1 MFIAVL
7 RSFDGLDTPLHA
19 VTFCVVD
26 LETTGGSPGTC
37 AITEIGAARYRG
49 GERLGTFQTLVDPGA
64 PIAPAVAALTGIT
77 DALVRAA
84 PPLGAVLPALVEF
97 VGGAV
102 LVGHNLRFDV
112 SFLDA
117 ALARDER
124 GAVGLHRIDTV
135 ALARRLVADEVPD
148 CRLGTLAVH
157 LRLAHRPTHRALDD
171 ALATA
176 DLLHALLE
184 RAAGLGVTVLDDLLA
199 LPHLAAH
206 PQRAKLRLTNGL
218 PRAPGVYVL
227 RDGQGRALEVGCATD
242 LRREVRALF
251 STDRPARSAVRLP
264 AARLRAVQS
273 IDHVACRSSL
283 EAAVVE
289 VRLAHDLD
297 LRRGGPGG
305 RRPLGHYVKVGSGP
319 SSRLTVARV
328 CRGDGARYLG
338 PLPSAADARA
348 VVDAVR
354 LLAGPGGDPAA
365 AARALLDDPAPVL
378 SPQHRRM
385 VALHDSGHH
394 ARAEAVRV
402 AGATVAGAVR
412 RHRALASLRRAG
424 RVVLDLPAGRVELH
438 RGRLAGAWPDGGP
451 DAGAL
456 RCDGPADAGGP
467 PADDGP
473 VPLDL
478 ADELA
483 CVATW
488 LDAHAGVVRLVH
500 ADGELSSE
508 LPALPGFAPGARAG
522 ADRHADAAGLRC
534 AAC

>member
-1 MFIAVL
+1 MFGAVL

-26 LETTGGSPGTC
+26 LETTGGSPGDC

-49 GERLGTFQTLVDPGA
+49 GERLGTFQSLVDPGA

-84 PPLGAVLPALVEF
+84 PPLSAVLPALVEF

-112 SFLDA
+112 SFLDV
-117 ALARDER
+117 ALTADER
-124 GAVGLHRIDTV
+124 GAVGLHRVDTV

-148 CRLGTLAVH
+148 CRLGTLADH
-157 LRLAHRPTHRALDD
+157 LRLVHRPTHRALDD

-184 RAAGLGVTVLDDLLA
+184 RAAGLGVAALDDLLA
-199 LPHLAAH
+199 LPRLAAH
-206 PQRAKLRLTNGL
+206 PQRAKLPLTNGL
-218 PRAPGVYVL
+218 PRARGVYVL
-227 RDGQGRALEVGCATD
+227 RDGQGRALAVGRAAD
-242 LRREVRALF
+242 LRREVRGLF
-251 STDRPARSAVRLP
+251 STDRPPGCGARLP

-273 IDHVACRSSL
+273 IDHLVCRSSL

-289 VRLAHDLD
+289 VRLAGELG
-297 LRRGGPGG
+297 LRRSGPGG
-305 RRPLGHYVKVGSGP
+305 RGPQGRYVKVGPGP

-328 CRGDGARYLG
+328 CRDDGARYLG
-338 PLPSAADARA
+338 PLDSAADARA

-365 AARALLDDPAPVL
+365 VVRALLDDPAPVL
-378 SPQHRRM
+378 APQHRRM
-385 VALHDSGHH
+385 VALREGGHH
-394 ARAEAVRV
+394 AWAEAVR
-402 AGATVAGAVR
+402 AAAATAAGAVR
-412 RHRALASLRRAG
+412 RHRALAALRRAE
-424 RVVLDLPAGRVELH
+424 RVVLDLPEGRVELR
-438 RGRLAGAWPDGGP
+438 RGRLAGAWPDGAP
-451 DAGAL
+451 DDGAPPH
-456 RCDGPADAGGP
+456 DGGAP
-467 PADDGP
+467 DDGP
-473 VPLDL
+473 VPLGL

-483 CVATW
+483 CVAGW
-488 LDAHAGVVRLVH
+488 LDEHAGAVRLVH
-500 ADGELSSE
+500 LDGELSSA
-508 LPALPGFAPGARAG
+508 LPALPGFAPGADAEAG
-522 ADRHADAAGLRC
+522 ADRCAGAAGLRC